1 MEKRMKKIL
10 ISLLLPVLC
19 LAARAQ
25 EGVVSY
31 ALPMTTL
38 HFEVE
43 AELESFF
50 AGPYARYASKY
61 LGVEARQADESGYR
75 IVSVK
80 LTPCVEADPAAR
92 FSYTIP
98 KGETTP
104 AFLQLSAQ
112 GLVAVSDGSFGRQN
126 IWRFP
131 APAGA
136 DFSGRGL
143 SENITSEATTLYR
156 NVREQSAYSRVPVQQ
171 NMVVEKSAEDKARE
185 TAEMIFNLRRTRVQ
199 IVTGDTD
206 ATFSGEAMA
215 SAVAEI
221 DRLEKEYLSLF
232 VGYSEFQTQ
241 TMHFDVV
248 PDPNAAS
255 QMYIAF
261 RVSETEGLVSADN
274 VSGIPVIV
282 DLTPQQLPA
291 TPAATK
297 SKSVIRYRIPAI
309 CNVRLL
315 EGTKVLLQT
324 RVPVYQLGV
333 NAAFPAN

>member
-1 MEKRMKKIL
+1 MEMNMRKLWIA
-10 ISLLLPVLC
+10 LLLPVLC

-25 EGVVSY
+25 EGTVSY
-31 ALPMTTL
+31 ALPQTTL

-80 LTPCVEADPAAR
+80 LTPCLEADPATR
-92 FSYTIP
+92 FTYTIP

-112 GLVAVSDGSFGRQN
+112 GLVAVSDGSFGREN

-131 APAGA
+131 AQTGA

-143 SENITSEATTLYR
+143 SSNITSEATTLDR

-185 TAEMIFNLRRTRVQ
+185 TAEMIFNLRKTRVQ

-232 VGYSEFQTQ
+232 VGYSEFQNQ

-261 RVSETEGLVSADN
+261 RISDTEGLVSADN
-274 VSGIPVIV
+274 VSGIPIIV
-282 DLTPQQLPA
+282 DLSQMQSPA
-291 TPAATK
+291 TPPAVK
-297 SKSVIRYRIPAI
+297 GSKVIRYRIPAI

-315 EGTKVLLQT
+315 EGAKVLLQT

-333 NAAFPAN
+333 NTAFPAN

>member
-1 MEKRMKKIL
+1 MEMNMKKLLIL
-10 ISLLLPVLC
+10 MLLPALC
-19 LAARAQ
+19 LVAAAQ
-25 EGVVSY
+25 EGTVSY
-31 ALPMTTL
+31 ALPQTTL

-80 LTPCVEADPAAR
+80 LTPCLEADPATR
-92 FSYTIP
+92 FTYTIP
-98 KGETTP
+98 KGEEMPT
-104 AFLQLSAQ
+104 FLQMSAQ
-112 GLVAVSDGSFGRQN
+112 GLVAVSDGSFGREN

-131 APAGA
+131 AQTGA

-143 SENITSEATTLYR
+143 SSNITSEATTLYR

-185 TAEMIFNLRRTRVQ
+185 TAEMIFNLRKTRVQ

-261 RVSETEGLVSADN
+261 RVSDTDGLVSADN
-274 VSGIPVIV
+274 VSGIPIIV
-282 DLTPQQLPA
+282 DLTQMQAPA
-291 TPAATK
+291 NPPAVK
-297 SKSVIRYRIPAI
+297 GRQVIRYRIPAV

-333 NAAFPAN
+333 NSAFPTN